1 MRFLRGPFAAL
12 LARMAALRCFPVA
25 IVPVRL
31 SRRIPPIK
39 HIRRGFVSRV
49 ALIWGC
55 MELSRPPLVVA
66 FELSEKRKAIVADA
80 LAGASTVVY
89 LTELDEAARAEALR
103 STGVLLTFNTSKEL
117 RSGEAELL
125 DGARLIQFMIAGVDF
140 IPLGELPEGVP
151 VATNGGGYA
160 ELMAEHALA
169 MALAAAKRLIVEHE
183 NLKRGQFN
191 QFTRNRMLAGGICG
205 IFGFG
210 GIGAAT
216 ARLMHGIGMRV
227 HAINRHGRTDER
239 VDWIGTPERLNELL
253 EAADVLLI
261 SAPLTRAT
269 YGLIGAAELRR
280 MKDDAILV
288 NVARGEIVQERP
300 LYDHLVSHPHFT
312 ACIDAWWIEPVR
324 HGEFRIDQPFLDLP
338 NVIASPHNSAQGEG
352 AHDISLRRAV
362 ENCRRALTGEAPLHV
377 IGLDERLM

>member
-1 MRFLRGPFAAL
+1 
-12 LARMAALRCFPVA
+12 
-25 IVPVRL
+25 
-31 SRRIPPIK
+31 
-39 HIRRGFVSRV
+39 
-49 ALIWGC
+49 

-80 LAGASTVVY
+80 LAGASAVVY
-89 LTELDEAARAEALR
+89 LTELDEVARAEALR
-103 STGVLLTFNTSKEL
+103 HTGVLLTFNTSKEL

-125 DGARLIQFMIAGVDF
+125 AGAR
-140 IPLGELPEGVP
+140 
-151 VATNGGGYA
+151 
-160 ELMAEHALA
+160 HALA
-169 MALAAAKRLIVEHE
+169 MALAAAKRLIAEHE
-183 NLKRGQFN
+183 NLKLGQFN
-191 QFTRNRMLAGGICG
+191 QFTRTRMLAGGVCG

-216 ARLMHGIGMRV
+216 ARLMHCIGMRV

-269 YGLIGAAELRR
+269 YGLIGTAELRR

-300 LYDHLVSHPHFT
+300 LYDHLVRHPRFT

-352 AHDISLRRAV
+352 AYDISLRRAV

>member
-1 MRFLRGPFAAL
+1 MKNSLRE
-12 LARMAALRCFPVA
+12 ARRCFAESAPGLGSSHNMSHFGE
-25 IVPVRL
+25 P
-31 SRRIPPIK
+31 
-39 HIRRGFVSRV
+39 
-49 ALIWGC
+49 LIWSLEPQFGAAFASGVAVILGC
-55 MELSRPPLVVA
+55 MEFSPPPLVIA
-66 FELSEKRKAIVADA
+66 FELSETRKAIVADT
-80 LAGASTVVY
+80 LAGASDVVY

-103 STGVLLTFNTSKEL
+103 NAGVLLTFNTSKEL
-117 RSGEAELL
+117 RSGEAALL
-125 DGARLIQFMIAGVDF
+125 AGARLIQFMIGGVDF
-140 IPLGELPEGVP
+140 IPLGELPKGVP

-160 ELMAEHALA
+160 ESMAEHALA
-169 MALAAAKRLIVEHE
+169 MALAAAKRLILEHE
-183 NLKRGQFN
+183 NLKLGQFN
-191 QFTRNRMLAGGICG
+191 QFTHNRMLAGGVCG

-216 ARLMHGIGMRV
+216 GRLMHGIGMRV
-227 HAINRHGRTDER
+227 HAINRHGQTNER

-253 EAADVLLI
+253 EAADVLVI

-269 YGLIGAAELRR
+269 RGLIGAAELHR

-288 NVARGEIVQERP
+288 NLARGEIVKERP
-300 LYDHLVSHPHFT
+300 LYDHLVKNPRFT

-338 NVIASPHNSAQGEG
+338 NVIASPHNSAQGTG
-352 AHDISLRRAV
+352 AHNISLRRAV